1 MESCKQLLKDEIPAF
16 RSAGHAFLN
25 GEISRMEF
33 KGKSGGMGCYAQ
45 KENGKFMIRL
55 RTPSGVISREHF
67 NLILHYAD
75 QYNLDKI
82 HLTTRQ
88 AVQLHDL
95 SLDEVCEIMDN
106 AIDHGL
112 FTRGGGGNFPRN
124 VALSPLAGVQKGEP
138 FDVTPYALQVGS
150 YFTVN
155 APHYKLP
162 RKLKAAFSSG
172 PEDTACATLTDIGFM
187 AIEENKKPMF
197 RVWLAGGLG
206 SGPAAGIPYDEP
218 IPPEDVMYHIEAITQ
233 LFKAEGD
240 YQNKLKAR
248 IRFIPR
254 RMGEENF
261 LKTYREYLFQIK
273 EKVKFDEI
281 KAERSEEN
289 PWEPEL
295 SPSNICIPQK
305 QAGYYTVVLHPLCG
319 QLEKN
324 ALLNLAG
331 LLEKCPDAELRLSMN
346 EELYVRNLN
355 KSQAEEFL
363 HFAESKLMTT
373 KIQMSV
379 SCVGTPTCQIGIMQ
393 SQSLCQGIITE
404 LKEAG
409 IQEDVLPSVHI
420 SGCPNSCSRHQM
432 AQIGFAGKKKRVNN
446 EVIDAFEIQVNGKIG
461 ADVTEMGEILGVM
474 AASSIPEFMAALA
487 KNLLTEQ
494 KDFTDFYESKREAFM
509 ELAGK
514 YLI

>member
-1 MESCKQLLKDEIPAF
+1 METYKQVLKDEIPAF
-16 RSAGHAFLN
+16 RAAGHAFLN
-25 GEISRMEF
+25 GEITRMEF
-33 KGKSGGMGCYAQ
+33 KGMSGGMGCYAQ

-55 RTPSGVISREHF
+55 RTPSGVISPEHF
-67 NLILHYAD
+67 KLILHYAD
-75 QYNLDKI
+75 QYKLDKI

-88 AVQLHDL
+88 AIQLHDL
-95 SLDEVCEIMDN
+95 SLDDVCDIMED
-106 AIDHGL
+106 AINHGL

-124 VALSPLAGVQKGEP
+124 VALSPLAGVQKDEP
-138 FDVTPYALQVGS
+138 FDVTPYALQTGN

-172 PEDTACATLTDIGFM
+172 PDDTACATLTDIGFM
-187 AIEENKKPMF
+187 AVEENKKPMF

-206 SGPAAGIPYDEP
+206 GGPAVGIPYDELV
-218 IPPEDVMYHIEAITQ
+218 PPEDVMYHIEAITQ

-240 YQNKLKAR
+240 YQNKAKAR
-248 IRFIPR
+248 IRFIPK
-254 RMGEENF
+254 RMGVENF
-261 LKTYREYLFQIK
+261 LKTYKEYLSQIK
-273 EKVKFDEI
+273 ENVKFDEL
-281 KAERSEEN
+281 KAELSKEN
-289 PWEPEL
+289 PWEPEIP
-295 SPSNICIPQK
+295 SSNICIPQK
-305 QAGYYTVVLHPLCG
+305 QPGCYTVVLHPLCG
-319 QLEKN
+319 QLKIN
-324 ALLNLAG
+324 DLLKLDNI
-331 LLEKCPDAELRLSMN
+331 LEKCPDAELRLSMN

-355 KSQAEEFL
+355 KSQARELIE
-363 HFAESKLMTT
+363 FAESQLMST

-393 SQSLCQGIITE
+393 SQTLCHRIINE

-432 AQIGFAGKKKRVNN
+432 AQIGFAGRKKRVNN
-446 EVIDAFEIQVNGKIG
+446 EVIDAFEIQVNGRIG
-461 ADVTEMGEILGVM
+461 ADITEMGDILGIM
-474 AASSIPEFMAALA
+474 AASAIPEFMAALA

-494 KDFTDFYESKREAFM
+494 KNFSDFYESDRDAFM
-509 ELAGK
+509 KLAGN

>member
-1 MESCKQLLKDEIPAF
+1 MKAYKQVLKDEIPAF
-16 RSAGHAFLN
+16 RAAGHAFLN
-25 GEISRMEF
+25 GEITRMEF

-55 RTPSGVISREHF
+55 RTPSGVISHEHF
-67 NLILHYAD
+67 KLILHYAD
-75 QYNLDKI
+75 QYKLDKI

-88 AVQLHDL
+88 AIQLHDL
-95 SLDEVCEIMDN
+95 SLDDVCDIMED
-106 AIDHGL
+106 AINHGL

-124 VALSPLAGVQKGEP
+124 VALSPLAGVEKGEA
-138 FDVTPYALQVGS
+138 FDVTPYALQTGS
-150 YFTVN
+150 YFTIN
-155 APHYKLP
+155 APHYQLP

-172 PEDTACATLTDIGFM
+172 PNDTACATLTDIGFM
-187 AIEENKKPMF
+187 AVEDNNKPMF

-206 SGPAAGIPYDEP
+206 GGPAVGIPYDELVL
-218 IPPEDVMYHIEAITQ
+218 PEDVMYHIEAITQ

-240 YQNKLKAR
+240 YQNKSKAR

-254 RMGEENF
+254 RMGVENF
-261 LKTYREYLFQIK
+261 LKTYKEYLAEIK
-273 EKVKFDEI
+273 EKVKFDEL
-281 KAERSEEN
+281 KAELSKEN
-289 PWEPEL
+289 SWEPEIP
-295 SPSNICIPQK
+295 SSNICIPQK
-305 QAGYYTVVLHPLCG
+305 QPGCYTVVLHPLCG

-324 ALLNLAG
+324 ALLELDS

-355 KSQAEEFL
+355 KSHAEAFMQ
-363 HFAESKLMTT
+363 FAESQLMST

-393 SQSLCQGIITE
+393 SQTLCHGILAE

-409 IQEDVLPSVHI
+409 IRQDVLPSVHI

-432 AQIGFAGKKKRVNN
+432 AQIGFAGRKKRVND
-446 EVIDAFEIQVNGKIG
+446 EVVDAFEIQVNGKIG
-461 ADVTEMGEILGVM
+461 ADITEMGDILGIM
-474 AASSIPEFMAALA
+474 AASAIPDFMAALA

-494 KDFTDFYESKREAFM
+494 KNFSDFYESDREAFM
-509 ELAGK
+509 ELAGR
-514 YLI
+514 YFI